1 MGRPRVA
8 SAIGLAMLM
17 ALSTIGAPA
26 TAQEAVV
33 DPRQPSPDNPHMH
46 IYGSDDLSNCFSHFD
61 GNDTSGSANDGYGEK
76 EWPNQNGQQIEMD
89 YTCRMESFKQDMYLN
104 PNGTIQI
111 VLNFRIEADGDC
123 TAANAK
129 CENLNLTLFKG
140 GFQVARQEFPAVD
153 RAGNDETV
161 TWNIPIDKNMTRFN
175 RSEDPQIQVEFSYPG
190 YDSWLIP
197 CSISFCGGY
206 FRMYYHTP
214 GNDSAEVEFPVV
226 NQSMPGEGGEDDG
239 GSLIGGVSD
248 SLPGFGLMAGVG
260 SLAMAA
266 VAASRL
272 SREE

>member
-1 MGRPRVA
+1 MGRSRVA

-26 TAQEAVV
+26 TAQGAVA
-33 DPRQPSPDNPHMH
+33 DPRQPSPENPHMH

-61 GNDTSGSANDGYGEK
+61 GNDTSGSAPEGYGEK
-76 EWPNQNGQQIEMD
+76 EWPNQQGQQIEMD
-89 YTCRMESFKQDMYLN
+89 YTCRMEGFKQDMHLDA
-104 PNGTIQI
+104 NGTISI
-111 VLNFRIEADGDC
+111 KLNFRIEADGDC
-123 TAANAK
+123 SGANAK
-129 CENLNLTLFKG
+129 CENLNLTLYKG

-161 TWNIPIDKNMTRFN
+161 IWNIQIDRNMTRFN
-175 RSEDPQIQVEFSYPG
+175 RSEEPQIQVEFSHPG
-190 YDSWLIP
+190 YDGLI
-197 CSISFCGGY
+197 CSFGFFCGGY

-214 GNDSAEVEFPVV
+214 GNDSAEVEFPVI

-239 GSLIGGVSD
+239 GGLIGGVSD

-260 SLAMAA
+260 SLALAA
-266 VAASRL
+266 VAASKL

>member
-1 MGRPRVA
+1 MGSTRVA

-26 TAQEAVV
+26 TAQEAAA
-33 DPRQPSPDNPHMH
+33 DPRQPSPENPHMH
-46 IYGSDDLSNCFSHFD
+46 IYGNDDLSNCFSHFD
-61 GNDTSGSANDGYGEK
+61 GNDTSGSAPDGYGEK
-76 EWPNQNGQQIEMD
+76 EWPNANGQQIEMD
-89 YTCRMESFKQDMYLN
+89 YTCRMESFKQDMYLS

-111 VLNFRIEADGDC
+111 TLNFRIEADGDC
-123 TAANAK
+123 GAGSK

-140 GFQVARQEFPAVD
+140 GFQVARQEFPAID

-161 TWNIPIDKNMTRFN
+161 IWNIDVDKNMTRFN
-175 RSEDPQIQVEFSYPG
+175 RSEEPQIQVEFSYPG
-190 YDSWLIP
+190 YDGGVL
-197 CSISFCGGY
+197 CSFGFYCGGY

-214 GNDSAEVEFPVV
+214 GNDSAEVNFPVV
-226 NQSMPGEGGEDDG
+226 NQSMPGEGGDG
-239 GSLIGGVSD
+239 EEPGLIGGVTD

>member
-1 MGRPRVA
+1 MGRARVA

-26 TAQEAVV
+26 TAQEAVA

-61 GNDTSGSANDGYGEK
+61 GNDTSGSAADGYGEK
-76 EWPNQNGQQIEMD
+76 EWPNSNGQQIEMD
-89 YTCRMESFKQDMYLN
+89 YTCRMESFKQDMYLS

-111 VLNFRIEADGDC
+111 TLNFRIDADGDC
-123 TAANAK
+123 GAGSK

-153 RAGNDETV
+153 RGGNDDTV
-161 TWNIPIDKNMTRFN
+161 IWNIDVDKNMTRFN
-175 RSEDPQIQVEFSYPG
+175 RSEEPQIQVEFSYPG
-190 YDSWLIP
+190 IDQGIF
-197 CSISFCGGY
+197 CSFGLYCGGS

-214 GNDSAEVEFPVV
+214 GNDSAEVEFPVI
-226 NQSMPGEGGEDDG
+226 NQSMPGEGGGEEPG
-239 GSLIGGVSD
+239 LIGGVTD
-248 SLPGFGLMAGVG
+248 SLPGFGLMAGVS